1 MKHAVWM
8 LLALCWPALGFGS
21 DVPLAALGD
30 LRLDYTAV
38 QPIAEVPGPT
48 VRAQVTHRTGSQY
61 SIQLPRDVRRAHYL
75 VRNGAQVV
83 AGQPFVVLEGPEIHH
98 FLLEFSAMERRYRS
112 AEARYQRSRASYE
125 QQALAEDRWVAI
137 VDNYLAL
144 QLEYEHMRHFMELV
158 DPPQD
163 DVESITLHA
172 PIDGYIEFESRQTAL
187 VAGDEVAAFL
197 APGELRVQLLVPA
210 QDADRLTGVQLAGC
224 RLDVEELEGVA
235 RGFSLVAWSAP
246 VTAACR
252 APLNGV
258 LGATPLYRHAAHRVP
273 RSAVFT
279 WEEQAHVLL
288 RGDGVLQLVPVAL
301 LQPVGEDYAVTS
313 AVDLAGRD
321 VLSSSV
327 SAVQGVL
334 MGLGGE

>member
-1 MKHAVWM
+1 MRQPLWM
-8 LLALCWPALGFGS
+8 LLAWCLPAVSFGA

-30 LRLDYTAV
+30 LQLDYTAV
-38 QPIAEVPGPT
+38 QEIAEVPGPA

-75 VRNGAQVV
+75 VRNGGQVV

-98 FLLEFSAMERRYRS
+98 FLLEFDAMERRYRS
-112 AEARYQRSRASYE
+112 AEARYRRSRASYE
-125 QQALAEDRWVAI
+125 QKALAEEQWVAI

-172 PIDGYIEFESRQTAL
+172 PITGYIEFESRQMAL
-187 VAGDEVAAFL
+187 IEGDEVASFL
-197 APGELRVQLLVPA
+197 APGELRAQLLVPV
-210 QDADRLTGVQLAGC
+210 QDADRLTGVQLEGC

-235 RGFSLVAWSAP
+235 RGFSLVAWSEA
-246 VTAACR
+246 VTGACR
-252 APLNGV
+252 LQLNSV
-258 LGATPLYRHAAHRVP
+258 LSATPLYRHEAYRVP

-279 WEEQAHVLL
+279 WAEQAHVLL
-288 RGDGVLQLVPVAL
+288 RGDGALQLVPVVL

-313 AVDLAGRD
+313 EIDLAGRA

-334 MGLGGE
+334 LGLGGE